1 MLGSCQQHRRWQC
14 HPCYSPIRPEHPVQ
28 SPVGGVLEQQDQD
41 QLEEPVTEEV
51 LEGLMCQATLHNMP
65 SDGPPAVQEQLPLEG
80 FISFAAGPGD
90 WHAVNSSLILARH
103 SRQCMP
109 WDSSLFEALKLLR
122 GAEVHWSSTASFGA
136 YGTRRTLM
144 LLLTWRRALGDASPR
159 EIPLAERLTRLKR
172 QRGELKGLE
181 LDVHTEPGH
190 ALVDR
195 VQAIGADGNIKI
207 TKQALAS

>member
-1 MLGSCQQHRRWQC
+1 
-14 HPCYSPIRPEHPVQ
+14 
-28 SPVGGVLEQQDQD
+28 
-41 QLEEPVTEEV
+41 
-51 LEGLMCQATLHNMP
+51 
-65 SDGPPAVQEQLPLEG
+65 
-80 FISFAAGPGD
+80 
-90 WHAVNSSLILARH
+90 
-103 SRQCMP
+103 
-109 WDSSLFEALKLLR
+109 
-122 GAEVHWSSTASFGA
+122 
-136 YGTRRTLM
+136 M

>member
-28 SPVGGVLEQQDQD
+28 SPVGGFLEQQDQD

-90 WHAVNSSLILARH
+90 WHAVNSSLR
-103 SRQCMP
+103 
-109 WDSSLFEALKLLR
+109 DSQYPKLS
-122 GAEVHWSSTASFGA
+122 AKFQQN
-136 YGTRRTLM
+136 
-144 LLLTWRRALGDASPR
+144 P
-159 EIPLAERLTRLKR
+159 
-172 QRGELKGLE
+172 
-181 LDVHTEPGH
+181 EPGNP
-190 ALVDR
+190 
-195 VQAIGADGNIKI
+195 QP
-207 TKQALAS
+207 